1 MLNTK
6 DQTER
11 DPRAEPQ
18 VAASQLQ
25 YRLPVAEDGF
35 AVHRLIERCPPL
47 DPNSLY
53 CNLLQTTHFA
63 DTAVLVECDG
73 EVAAFLS
80 AYVKPGEP
88 EVLFVWQIA
97 VAEKWRGH
105 GLAQG
110 MLKTLLQRPKLRAI
124 QFLETSIT
132 PSNQASAKLFRRFA
146 AEHQAAL
153 TTSVLFSKA
162 AHFAGT
168 HDDEVLFRIGPF
180 GSDQHSSQ

>member
-6 DQTER
+6 DRPKR
-11 DPRAEPQ
+11 DPGGALQPTGAQ
-18 VAASQLQ
+18 PQ
-25 YRLPVAEDGF
+25 YRQPVAEDGV

-53 CNLLQTTHFA
+53 CNLLQATHFA
-63 DTAVLVECDG
+63 ETSVLVESDG
-73 EVAAFLS
+73 DVEAFLS
-80 AYVKPGEP
+80 AYIKPGEP

-105 GLAQG
+105 GLAQS

-146 AEHQAAL
+146 AEQQAAL

-168 HDDEVLFRIGPF
+168 HEDEVLFRIGPL

>member
-1 MLNTK
+1 MLNVK
-6 DQTER
+6 DYAKR
-11 DPRAEPQ
+11 DPGGALQPPRAH
-18 VAASQLQ
+18 LQ
-25 YRLPVAEDGF
+25 YRQPVAEDGV
-35 AVHRLIERCPPL
+35 AVHRLIERCTPL

-63 DTAVLVECDG
+63 ETSVLAERDG
-73 EVAAFLS
+73 ELAAFLS
-80 AYVKPGEP
+80 GYVKPGEP

-97 VAEKWRGH
+97 VAEKWRGQ
-105 GLAQG
+105 GLAQC

>member
-1 MLNTK
+1 MLSK
-6 DQTER
+6 KG
-11 DPRAEPQ
+11 RAKRGLEGEIQPWGP
-18 VAASQLQ
+18 QLQ
-25 YRLPVAEDGF
+25 YRQPVAEDAV
-35 AVHRLIERCPPL
+35 AVHRLIGRCPPL

-63 DTAVLVECDG
+63 ETSVLVECDG

-80 AYVKPGEP
+80 GYIKPGEP
-88 EVLFVWQIA
+88 EVLFVWQIV

-105 GLAQG
+105 GLAHG
-110 MLKTLLQRPKLRAI
+110 MLKTLLQRPNLRATPFI
-124 QFLETSIT
+124 ETSIT

-153 TTSVLFSKA
+153 TTSILFSKA

>member
-1 MLNTK
+1 MRNGR
-6 DQTER
+6 DQAER
-11 DPRAEPQ
+11 DSRQALEPAVPQ
-18 VAASQLQ
+18 LRYRQPVAA
-25 YRLPVAEDGF
+25 DGI

-53 CNLLQTTHFA
+53 CNLLQATHFS
-63 DTAVLVECDG
+63 DTSVLAASDG

-80 AYVKPGEP
+80 GYIKPGEP

-105 GLAQG
+105 GLAQS
-110 MLKTLLQRPKLRAI
+110 MLKTLLQRPKLRDI
-124 QFLETSIT
+124 QFLETTIT
-132 PSNQASAKLFRRFA
+132 PSNQASTKLFRRFA

-153 TTSVLFSKA
+153 TTSVLFSKT

-180 GSDQHSSQ
+180 HSSQHSSQ